1 MTATPRPGQLRDLF
15 WSGGEHASLPR
26 MMACGALVWA
36 LYAAG
41 QLATRGV
48 VLDEVVVAAQI
59 IAGAVHYPVGHPH
72 LLFYPQV
79 FSLPNYLWAGM
90 WKLVPNAVILSA
102 TRDVLF
108 VFLSL
113 YVPFAFALL
122 LTRRPLWG
130 HFAAVLTLSEAGLRI
145 QGFYPTWVFPH
156 FYTHGHIGLQ
166 LAALTVALL
175 LARCWRTGGFLFGLL
190 PAVHAAMA
198 LVVWPW
204 GVLYLVLSGQRPQ
217 GRDRARLLAAVGAGL
232 ALCAALALFLHF
244 RIQAPGAA
252 APYEARENGEA
263 ILRNFTQFSDFH
275 RRPFP
280 FLHFGYFGNLVAFL
294 TLGAVLWSGASGT
307 PAEGRGAARRKELL
321 GVLLLGAVAW
331 AWVYGARLIH
341 LANGAFP
348 SFLEQVMPNRFSNFS
363 SLLLLPLTAAA
374 LAGALEAFSH
384 PALPFAL
391 VAAVMGGAGVLSALE
406 GISFPW
412 LYAGRT
418 AGVLLFVV
426 WGVVF
431 AMDLITHWKAR
442 WRRFAGLA
450 GALVLAGSILAGL
463 PGAVPTVAFTIS
475 FVLAACLL
483 AAGTRGLPPQPAG
496 ARRGAP
502 VLQALL
508 LTALLLVTGASL
520 PRYRIEVKAWER
532 LNPNDLVIKDWLD
545 HNAGPDELVL
555 TPIYPRAEAQI
566 KTGHPVLMEAET
578 MYSMTYMPRLAGL
591 VGTMM
596 RDLYGM
602 DYSSAERLGRV
613 AQEGR
618 AELTYA
624 WVGPWNNR
632 TLAEWHELGS
642 QYRYRFVLC
651 PPSPPLDLPV
661 AMRSR
666 DWVIYTIRSDTP
678 GTRKDA
684 AAPAN

>member
-15 WSGGEHASLPR
+15 WSGGEHASLPQ

-41 QLATRGV
+41 QLATHGV
-48 VLDEVVVAAQI
+48 VLDEVVVASQI

-90 WKLVPNAVILSA
+90 WKLVPNALLLSA

-130 HFAAVLTLSEAGLRI
+130 HFAAVLTLSEAGLRL

-156 FYTHGHIGLQ
+156 FYTHGHIGLE

-190 PAVHAAMA
+190 PAVHAAMS

-204 GVLYLVLSGQRPQ
+204 GVLYLLLSGQRPQ
-217 GRDRARLLAAVGAGL
+217 GRDRARLLAGIAAGL
-232 ALCAALALFLHF
+232 AVCAALALFLHF
-244 RIQAPGAA
+244 RIQAPVA
-252 APYEARENGEA
+252 APYEARVNGEA
-263 ILRNFTQFSDFH
+263 ILRNFTQFSDYH

-280 FLHFGYFGNLVAFL
+280 FLHFGYFANLVAFL
-294 TLGAVLWSGASGT
+294 ILGAMLWSGASRT

-331 AWVYGARLIH
+331 AWVYGVRLIH

-348 SFLEQVMPNRFSNFS
+348 SFLEQVMPYRFSNFS
-363 SLLLLPLTAAA
+363 SVLLLPLTAAA

-384 PALPFAL
+384 PARPFAL

-406 GISFPW
+406 GISFSW

-418 AGVLLFVV
+418 ARVLFFVV

-431 AMDLITHWKAR
+431 AMDLITHWKDR

-450 GALVLAGSILAGL
+450 GALVLAGSMLAGS
-463 PGAVPTVAFTIS
+463 PRAVPTAAFTIS

-483 AAGTRGLPPQPAG
+483 ATGTRGLPAQPAG

-502 VLQALL
+502 VLQPLL
-508 LTALLLVTGASL
+508 LAALLLVTGASL
-520 PRYRIEVKAWER
+520 PRYRIDVKAWVR

-555 TPIYPRAEAQI
+555 TPIFPRAEAQI

-578 MYSMTYMPRLAGL
+578 IYLMTYMPRLAGV

-596 RDLYGM
+596 RDLYGL

-613 AQEGR
+613 APKGR
-618 AELTYA
+618 AELMYA

-632 TLAEWHELGS
+632 TLAEWQEIGR
-642 QYRYRFVLC
+642 QYRFRFVLC
-651 PPSPPLDLPV
+651 PTSPPLNLPV
-661 AMRSR
+661 AMRSA
-666 DWVIYTIRSDTP
+666 DWVLYAVP
-678 GTRKDA
+678 LGA
-684 AAPAN
+684 AAEHNDSRAKSK